1 VNCVNAAPQLL
12 RCDSTWKRA
21 WIKVK
26 TIGVKSNRTGI
37 GARIRVEAKAQ
48 KGSAALVQV
57 EEVRSG
63 GSYYSQ
69 SDLRVHFGLD
79 QAEMVDLLEVRW
91 PSGQVDSYHNLV
103 VNRLYVVTEGGKAP
117 QAVVLRA

>member
-1 VNCVNAAPQLL
+1 NAAPQLL

-37 GARIRVEAKAQ
+37 GARIKVTTKT
-48 KGSAALVQV
+48 LVQV

-79 QAEMVDLLEVRW
+79 QAEMVDSLEVRW
-91 PSGQVDSYHNLV
+91 PSGQVDRYRNLV